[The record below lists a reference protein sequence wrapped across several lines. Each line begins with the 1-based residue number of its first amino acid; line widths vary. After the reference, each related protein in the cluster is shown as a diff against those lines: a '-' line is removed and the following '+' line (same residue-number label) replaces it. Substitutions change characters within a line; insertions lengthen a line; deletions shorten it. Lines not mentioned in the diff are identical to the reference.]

1 MRAGTRNY
9 CRADEDQ
16 EQVTPTP
23 IRLPSGGHLEELY
36 VLEQI
41 HTALGSASKLDD
53 FYVIVASLLLGPNTF
68 GFSRAFIVRYD
79 ERTRVFHGRLAL
91 GATSQQMHDETRA
104 EMLEEERHLQELA
117 QELEQQSPEPA
128 TVQRVYD
135 LRYHSMWIQLLQGHG
150 PEQGNEL
157 NRRFT
162 ELQWRRDSLA
172 NDHILELASST
183 QQAKLFRPREVNMN
197 GLVEFFEQPFIAGR
211 LITKRG
217 LHAVILA
224 DRTYE
229 SSPVQDESVV
239 YFQWLLNH
247 ASVTLDNVELV
258 AELTETTER
267 LREVDRLKTNFLS
280 IVSHELRTPLTSIIG
295 FIHLLTEG
303 KVGSMDAAQL
313 DLLKRVSQH
322 SNHLQ
327 SMVNDLLEI
336 AEVEAGGMVNV
347 LVRPVDPLSA
357 VLKVAPKAEARRS
370 NNQVKVEPVIRDRV
384 PLIFADDTALE
395 RILFHLLDNALKFCG
410 KLGHVTVEFIQQG
423 PDLDIVVADTG
434 IGIQEENLQRIF
446 DHFYQVDFRLE
457 RVYGGMGI
465 GLSVV
470 KILLNATGGRIRVE
484 SRPGEGSRF
493 ILTYPVASS

>member
-1 MRAGTRNY
+1 
-9 CRADEDQ
+9 
-16 EQVTPTP
+16 VTPTP
-23 IRLPSGGHLEELY
+23 IRLPTSRHLEELN

-68 GFSRAFIVRYD
+68 GFTRAFIIRYD
-79 ERTRVFHGRLAL
+79 ERIRTFSGRLAL
-91 GATSQQMHDETRA
+91 GANSPEEHRVMRA
-104 EMLEEERHLQELA
+104 DMLEEDRRLQELVE
-117 QELEQQSPEPA
+117 ELQQQNPEPGA
-128 TVQRVYD
+128 VQRLYD
-135 LRYHSMWIQLLQGHG
+135 LRYHSMWIQYLQGEG
-150 PEQGNEL
+150 QEQGAGL
-157 NRRFT
+157 HAQFS
-162 ELQWRRDSLA
+162 ELQWKRDALP
-172 NDHILELASST
+172 NDHVLEQAAGSHQAILFSP
-183 QQAKLFRPREVNMN
+183 KDVNLE
-197 GLVEFFEQPFIAGR
+197 GLESIFTEPFIAGR

-224 DRTYE
+224 DKKFE
-229 SSPVQDESVV
+229 PGPVHDESVV

-258 AELTETTER
+258 TELTQTTER

-295 FIHLLTEG
+295 FIHLLSEG
-303 KVGSMDAAQL
+303 KVGQLVPAQL

-347 LVRPVDPLSA
+347 QLRPVDPLSA
-357 VLKVAPKAEARRS
+357 VLKVATKAETRRS
-370 NNQVKVEPVIRDRV
+370 NNMVKVEPIIRDRV
-384 PLIFADDTALE
+384 PLILSDDSALE
-395 RILFHLLDNALKFCG
+395 RILYHLLDNAIKFSG
-410 KLGHVTVEFIQQG
+410 KPGRVTVEFNKQG
-423 PDLDIVVADTG
+423 SDLDIVVADNG
-434 IGIQEENLQRIF
+434 IGIQEENLQKIF
-446 DHFYQVDFRLE
+446 EQFYQVDFRLE

-470 KILLNATGGRIRVE
+470 KILLDATGGRIRVD

-493 ILTYPVASS
+493 TLTYPVAST